1 MEILIY
7 GVELKLQWKELIKNN
22 FLKFFR
28 FILFFT
34 LLLYCNFSFLG
45 AEDLKI
51 EFIYVDSNT
60 GQSSGGHTGLKIGQ
74 YIYHFQF
81 FEDEIF
87 HLVRENWNEFKYI
100 YNSIDNRNIIKR
112 EFILTAENYETI
124 RSYLNE
130 FYLIQQ
136 KQLEI
141 LSYLKKDILYLESLK
156 SNSSLSIPGLGYLT
170 LTVDSKN
177 KIFNLSPGESL
188 LIKSQLTRINTS
200 ISEITYKEINNIK
213 LSKIDYI
220 FSQDIFS
227 QNIEDL
233 LQSKMGLSC
242 IINKCEIDES
252 SFIKID
258 SFIGSKD
265 KNNILTK
272 WKKNLPYLHQSIINQ
287 IKNNNDKSN
296 KNLLISVLRFY
307 YIQKSIESNSIYI
320 PDCFNYNSNMIENI
334 NNEDIIL
341 EEYKKSIMILFK
353 KGIENFLKNDI
364 YSEEDFTYLEDS
376 SNRMLEISS
385 LHNKKNYIRINYNIL
400 YPSKEKDILI
410 DEKLKVSDNL
420 IDNIKRA
427 KINFENFNIKMK
439 NLYPFDLIR
448 ENCTTEI
455 FTTLNRLT
463 KNNQKESVDLL
474 GGYIDSKNNFT
485 FIPFIADFK
494 VGYNYKTKT
503 KEVVQSY
510 RLRSKDQMKT
520 HDLPIWIALKESNTI
535 SSSIYKFN
543 SNDSFFIFF
552 TDDTILLRPIMGS
565 VNLIGGVGQFSL
577 GMFTFPF
584 DKGNNLKKGFEGSL
598 FSLPELFFFNI
609 RKGSFINSKEFQ
621 NIFFDENNN

>member
-1 MEILIY
+1 
-7 GVELKLQWKELIKNN
+7 
-22 FLKFFR
+22 
-28 FILFFT
+28 
-34 LLLYCNFSFLG
+34 
-45 AEDLKI
+45 
-51 EFIYVDSNT
+51 
-60 GQSSGGHTGLKIGQ
+60 
-74 YIYHFQF
+74 
-81 FEDEIF
+81 
-87 HLVRENWNEFKYI
+87 
-100 YNSIDNRNIIKR
+100 
-112 EFILTAENYETI
+112 
-124 RSYLNE
+124 
-130 FYLIQQ
+130 
-136 KQLEI
+136 
-141 LSYLKKDILYLESLK
+141 
-156 SNSSLSIPGLGYLT
+156 
-170 LTVDSKN
+170 
-177 KIFNLSPGESL
+177 
-188 LIKSQLTRINTS
+188 
-200 ISEITYKEINNIK
+200 
-213 LSKIDYI
+213 
-220 FSQDIFS
+220 
-227 QNIEDL
+227 
-233 LQSKMGLSC
+233 
-242 IINKCEIDES
+242 
-252 SFIKID
+252 
-258 SFIGSKD
+258 
-265 KNNILTK
+265 
-272 WKKNLPYLHQSIINQ
+272 
-287 IKNNNDKSN
+287 
-296 KNLLISVLRFY
+296 
-307 YIQKSIESNSIYI
+307 
-320 PDCFNYNSNMIENI
+320 MIENI
-334 NNEDIIL
+334 NNEDLIL

-353 KGIENFLKNDI
+353 KGIENFLKNDF

-455 FTTLNRLT
+455 FTTLNRFT
-463 KNNQKESVDLL
+463 KNNQKESFDLL

-577 GMFTFPF
+577 GIFTFPF

-621 NIFFDENNN
+621 NIFFEENNN